1 MSTPVGRGL
10 TLAIPIGFLHLRH
23 TRGGGVG
30 TTPLAISPLV
40 ELERR
45 GKNERVARHETQR
58 LVPRNKVKGQPV
70 TSEVRS
76 MTSRHG
82 LSLSPITSHVI
93 VVEQKFKR
101 HRVCLEKTHRMMYFV
116 LRNA

>member
-1 MSTPVGRGL
+1 MVRP
-10 TLAIPIGFLHLRH
+10 
-23 TRGGGVG
+23 
-30 TTPLAISPLV
+30 PLAISPLV

-58 LVPRNKVKGQPV
+58 LVPINKVKGQPV

-101 HRVCLEKTHRMMYFV
+101 HRVCLEKTHRIMYFV